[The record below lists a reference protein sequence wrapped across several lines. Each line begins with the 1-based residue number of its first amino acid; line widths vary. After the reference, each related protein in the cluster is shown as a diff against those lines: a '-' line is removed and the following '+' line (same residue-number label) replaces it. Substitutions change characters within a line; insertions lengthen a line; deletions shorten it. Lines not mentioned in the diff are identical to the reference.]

1 VEINMSN
8 DNTTD
13 PTEMFREWVTQ
24 WERAVDSFSN
34 QLMGTDD
41 FSRAVNS
48 VQNTQLQLQKVFAEM
63 MARHLANLN
72 MPSKQDVMELAESM
86 QLLDT
91 RMARI
96 ETRLENLSGTI
107 ESAKSGKPSSP
118 PRTKRPPR
126 TKKAPAKK

>member
-1 VEINMSN
+1 MSN
-8 DNTTD
+8 DKTTD

-72 MPSKQDVMELAESM
+72 MPSKQDVMELAEAM
-86 QLLDT
+86 QSLDT
-91 RMARI
+91 RLARI

-107 ESAKSGKPSSP
+107 ESTRSGKPATP